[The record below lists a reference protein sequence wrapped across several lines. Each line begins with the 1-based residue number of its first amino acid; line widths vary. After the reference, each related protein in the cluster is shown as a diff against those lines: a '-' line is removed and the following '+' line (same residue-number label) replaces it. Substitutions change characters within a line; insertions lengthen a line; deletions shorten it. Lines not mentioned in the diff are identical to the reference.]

1 MKFLL
6 LHYFD
11 ESDLDFTAESGSGE
25 PDATDPGEG
34 ELEAW
39 VTEMETTGVKLHG
52 GRLQPVREAVVLRI
66 RAGER
71 LLTDG
76 PFAET
81 KEQIAGFD
89 VLECDS
95 LAEAIE
101 VAARHPTARSGTFE
115 LRPFW
120 E

>member
-1 MKFLL
+1 MKFLM

-11 ESDLDFTAESGSGE
+11 EADLDLAAE
-25 PDATDPGEG
+25 PDDSDPVER
-34 ELEAW
+34 EVQAW
-39 VTEMETTGVKLHG
+39 VSDMEATGIKLHG
-52 GRLQPVREAVVLRI
+52 GRLRPVSEAVTLRI

-101 VAARHPTARSGTFE
+101 VAYRHPSARAGTLE
-115 LRPFW
+115 LRPIG

>member
-1 MKFLL
+1 MKFLV

-11 ESDLDFTAESGSGE
+11 ESELDVEAEDGTTPADRE
-25 PDATDPGEG
+25 RD
-34 ELEAW
+34 AW
-39 VTEMETTGVKLHG
+39 VEEMEASGVKLHG
-52 GRLQPVREAVVLRI
+52 GRLRPTRETVTLRI
-66 RAGER
+66 RDGER

-81 KEQIAGFD
+81 KEQIAGFN
-89 VLECDS
+89 VLECHS
-95 LAEAIE
+95 LEAAIE
-101 VAARHPTARSGTFE
+101 IAARHPTARWGTFE

>member
-1 MKFLL
+1 MRFLL

-11 ESDLDFTAESGSGE
+11 ERDLSFDELSPADTAADRELDAWISEMTATGVKVAGGRLRPTAES
-25 PDATDPGEG
+25 
-34 ELEAW
+34 
-39 VTEMETTGVKLHG
+39 VTF
-52 GRLQPVREAVVLRI
+52 RI
-66 RAGER
+66 RGGER

-95 LAEAIE
+95 LEEAIE
-101 VAARHPTARSGTFE
+101 VAALHPTARSGTFE

>member
-1 MKFLL
+1 MKFLM

-11 ESDLDFTAESGSGE
+11 ESELSWDDGPTV
-25 PDATDPGEG
+25 PDAAVDQEID
-34 ELEAW
+34 AW
-39 VTEMETTGVKLHG
+39 VRQMESSRVKLHG
-52 GRLQPVREAVVLRI
+52 GRLRPVAEALTVRVRG
-66 RAGER
+66 GEQ

-89 VLECDS
+89 VLECDT
-95 LAEAIE
+95 LAQAVN
-101 VAARHPTARSGTFE
+101 VASRHPSARYGTLE

-120 E
+120 D

>member
-1 MKFLL
+1 MKVLL

-11 ESDLDFTAESGSGE
+11 ESELSLDEMSPAAAA
-25 PDATDPGEG
+25 PDR
-34 ELEAW
+34 ELDAWISQTEA
-39 VTEMETTGVKLHG
+39 TGVKLHG
-52 GRLQPVREAVVLRI
+52 GRLRPVAEAVTFRI
-66 RAGER
+66 RGGEW

-95 LAEAIE
+95 LEQAIE
-101 VAARHPTARSGTFE
+101 VASRHPSARSGTFE